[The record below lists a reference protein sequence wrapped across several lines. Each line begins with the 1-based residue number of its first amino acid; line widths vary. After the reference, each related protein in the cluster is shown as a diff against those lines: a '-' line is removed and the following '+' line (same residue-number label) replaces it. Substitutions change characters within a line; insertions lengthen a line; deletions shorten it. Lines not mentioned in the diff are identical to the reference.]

1 MDIKDAIN
9 QLEKM
14 KGRPFVYKNKVVE
27 ILSYA
32 DYVGDEGDEIEIY
45 LNDGTVIECLM
56 VHLDR
61 KLKDFTSATGTIVTL
76 AHHKLDQVS
85 CMKASVTQELR
96 DTVMESI
103 RALKTNPESVEQAK
117 QIFQGVNT
125 MINLAKTELEFRK
138 YLDQSVAQRNKR

>member
-9 QLEKM
+9 LLERM
-14 KGRPFVYKNKVVE
+14 KGRPYVYKNKVVE

-32 DYVGDEGDEIEIY
+32 DGVGDEGDEIEIY

-56 VHLDR
+56 IHLSK
-61 KLKDFTSATGTIVTL
+61 KLKDFTSASGTIVTM

-85 CMKASVTQELR
+85 SMKPSVTQELR

-103 RALKTNPESVEQAK
+103 RNLKSNPESVEQAK